1 MLSQDHSDK
10 LQQQLSQLNKST
22 QLEAD
27 YAQLQV
33 TFCCCFT
40 VALLLL
46 YCCQLSEMT
55 QLEADYAQ
63 LQVIFC
69 CFNAALML
77 LYCCFTAT
85 LLLPAQQD
93 DTALGALG

>member
-33 TFCCCFT
+33 TFCC
-40 VALLLL
+40 
-46 YCCQLSEMT
+46 
-55 QLEADYAQ
+55 
-63 LQVIFC
+63 
-69 CFNAALML
+69 
-77 LYCCFTAT
+77 FTAA
-85 LLLPAQQD
+85 LLLPAQRD
-93 DTALGALG
+93 DAA